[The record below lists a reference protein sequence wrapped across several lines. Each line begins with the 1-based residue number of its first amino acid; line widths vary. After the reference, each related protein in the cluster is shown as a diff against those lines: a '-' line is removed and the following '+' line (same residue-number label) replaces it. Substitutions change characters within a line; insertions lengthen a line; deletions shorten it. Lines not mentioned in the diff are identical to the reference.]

1 MLRAPK
7 EAGVLAKFWKSRLF
21 HWLPRLYLVF
31 WGGGCT
37 GSSWSSL

>member
-7 EAGVLAKFWKSRLF
+7 EAGVLAKFGKSRPF

-31 WGGGCT
+31 WGGECT